1 MLRVAPAGDTG
12 KINGPPRRRAQDPDS
27 TEDRYKSTKVGVAES
42 RVLGT
47 LELPEVVHA
56 GNKHGTDVADG
67 LIWVVAHGCTARWAD
82 RASIEDISP
91 G

>member
-1 MLRVAPAGDTG
+1 M
-12 KINGPPRRRAQDPDS
+12 
-27 TEDRYKSTKVGVAES
+27 GVAES

-47 LELPEVVHA
+47 LELPEVAHA
-56 GNKHGTDVADG
+56 GSKHGTAVADG